1 MPEEDSATL
10 RLIRCQWGGWL
21 AVSPDSMALQ
31 IGVTAPTEDEAREK
45 FSHSLTQ
52 WMKILTAENRM
63 AT

>member
-21 AVSPDSMALQ
+21 AVSPTGQSLQ
-31 IGVTAPTEDEAREK
+31 IGVTAPTKDEAREK
-45 FSHSLTQ
+45 FSHSLTR